1 MRMSGIGPN
10 PSYGKPEL
18 KLSGFFDHI
27 YELGADG
34 VPVFRLYVDGEWKPA
49 SSGET
54 FIVDTP
60 IDDSV
65 IARVPKGSEA
75 DIDAAIEAARTNQRR
90 IREVAAI
97 ERIEIFREAA
107 DLMSEKQEDFI
118 QTLMLEAGKP
128 RKDAAGEVK
137 ATIERMRMTM
147 EEARKIF
154 GEYIPG
160 DWSEDTMGKIALV
173 IREPVGVVGA
183 IGPFNYPLFIP
194 AAKIIPAL
202 LAGNSVVVKPAS
214 EDPLSQLLF
223 ARILEEAGIPPG
235 CINVVTGPGRIASR
249 LATSEKV
256 GMISFTGS
264 TEVGRELNRLATI
277 KQLHLELGGKALA
290 IVLDDADLDLAAKKC
305 VEGSLKNAGQ
315 RCDAISAI
323 TVQSNV
329 ADEFVK
335 KVLKEMDAWK
345 AGDPR
350 DPAVSMGPLINK
362 RAAEHV
368 NELVQDA
375 VAKGAKL
382 LRGGK
387 MNGCYFEPTL
397 LDHVPLEARIAWEET
412 FGPVITIIRI
422 NSEDEAIEIS
432 SKSRYGL
439 DSCVFTNN
447 FYRMWKIA
455 KRLQVGEVTINDLP
469 RHGVGYFP
477 FGGVKDSGIGRE
489 GIGYSIDEMT
499 ILKTIVFNLEPAGLG
514 KIKKTPKM

>member
-1 MRMSGIGPN
+1 MIP
-10 PSYGKPEL
+10 
-18 KLSGFFDHI
+18 
-27 YELGADG
+27 
-34 VPVFRLYVDGEWKPA
+34 RLTIA
-49 SSGET
+49 SS
-54 FIVDTP
+54 
-60 IDDSV
+60 
-65 IARVPKGSEA
+65 RVPKGSEA
-75 DIDAAIEAARTNQRR
+75 DMDAAIEAARANQRR

-223 ARILEEAGIPPG
+223 ARVLEKAGIPPG
-235 CINVVTGPGRIASR
+235 CINVVTGTGRIAIR

-264 TEVGRELNRLATI
+264 TEAGRELSRLATI
-277 KQLHLELGGKALA
+277 KQLHLEL
-290 IVLDDADLDLAAKKC
+290 
-305 VEGSLKNAGQ
+305 
-315 RCDAISAI
+315 
-323 TVQSNV
+323 
-329 ADEFVK
+329 
-335 KVLKEMDAWK
+335 
-345 AGDPR
+345 
-350 DPAVSMGPLINK
+350 
-362 RAAEHV
+362 
-368 NELVQDA
+368 
-375 VAKGAKL
+375 
-382 LRGGK
+382 GGK

-397 LDHVPLEARIAWEET
+397 LDHVPLDARIAWEET

-469 RHGVGYFP
+469 RHGVGCFP